1 MSYSDLDNKSSRA
14 PNEHHHN
21 AEKLLQD
28 YLRALREHLIYTLK
42 QKLGAAMRTIQA
54 EFVLTVPAIWS
65 EVAKMKTLKACQA
78 AGFKNDGPM
87 LLVSEPVIETKNFM
101 DAELR

>member
-1 MSYSDLDNKSSRA
+1 MSCSDLDKEPSRA
-14 PNEHHHN
+14 PNEQHHD

-28 YLRALREHLIYTLK
+28 YLRALREHLNYTLR
-42 QKLGAAMRTIQA
+42 QKLGATAIRTIQA

-78 AGFKNDGPM
+78 AGFGNDGPM
-87 LLVSEPVIETKNFM
+87 VLVSEPVIQDE
-101 DAELR
+101 ELH